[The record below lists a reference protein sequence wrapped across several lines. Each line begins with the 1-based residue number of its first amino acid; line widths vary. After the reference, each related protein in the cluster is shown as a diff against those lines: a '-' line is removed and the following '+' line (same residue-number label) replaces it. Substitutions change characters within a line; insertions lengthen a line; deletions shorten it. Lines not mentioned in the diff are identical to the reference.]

1 MRKGLIL
8 PLALITACLIL
19 TSCKKEEEP
28 LDTSIY
34 NSLQTSVVT
43 TAPPK
48 TAPAEEEETTAP
60 EETAEMFETA
70 ETLMNDSD
78 MYMVSGTIELSGNKL
93 IMVSEGKTYNFVL
106 ADGTETENY
115 SIADESYNAVVT
127 YKLENDGKI
136 RIISLTAEE
145 KPDEGA

>member
-1 MRKGLIL
+1 MKKRLIL
-8 PLALITACLIL
+8 LMAFITACLML
-19 TSCKKEEEP
+19 ASCKKEEEL

-34 NSLQTSVVT
+34 DSLQTSVVT

-60 EETAEMFETA
+60 EETAEIFETA
-70 ETLMNDSD
+70 ETSMSDSD
-78 MYMVSGTIELSGNKL
+78 MYTVSGTIEFSGNKL
-93 IMVSEGKTYNFVL
+93 IIVSEGKTYDFVL
-106 ADGTETENY
+106 AESTETENY